1 MRLAEAWRVALDALR
16 ANRLR
21 SALTMLGVIIGVM
34 AVVLLVAIGAGA
46 KQTVERQVQGLG
58 SNLLL
63 IVPGQ
68 LSFGQAPTT
77 SRLQLSDVDEVAR
90 VVGDRNRVAAS
101 LSSGELVRAGTK
113 RTFAT
118 VQGVTETTDKV
129 FDRPVSRGAFLSRSD
144 VDTRRRVAVLGT
156 STAKQLF
163 GDRDPIGRQVSIAGV
178 RFRVIGVFTVQGR
191 ALGVDQDL
199 DVDIPITTAQRIFGV
214 ERVDGIAV
222 KAPSVDGIDAL
233 GRRIV
238 SVLQKR
244 YPDSEFSALTQQ
256 QILGVVG
263 QILSLLTLVLAAIA
277 GISLLVGGVGV
288 SNIMLVSVR
297 ERTREIGL
305 RKAVGARERDIGVQ
319 FLIEAVLLTSVGGV
333 IGIAL
338 GVGGALLID
347 RFSPLPALVTW
358 WSPAL
363 AFGVSAAVGIFF
375 GVVPAR
381 RAARLDPV
389 AALRTE

>member
-1 MRLAEAWRVALDALR
+1 VRVAEAWRVALDALR
-16 ANRLR
+16 ANRIR
-21 SALTMLGVIIGVM
+21 SALTMLGVVIGVA

-46 KQTVERQVQGLG
+46 KQQIEQQVQGLG

-63 IVPGQ
+63 VVPGE
-68 LSFGQAPTT
+68 LKFGSAPTT

-90 VVGDRNRVAAS
+90 LVGDRNRVAAS
-101 LSSGELVRAGTK
+101 LSSGEQIRAGTS
-113 RTFAT
+113 RSFST

-129 FDRPVSRGAFLSRSD
+129 FDRHVVRGAYLSRSD
-144 VDTRRRVAVLGT
+144 VDTRRRVAVLGS
-156 STAKQLF
+156 STAAQLF
-163 GDRDPIGRQVSIAGV
+163 GERDPIGRQVTIAGV
-178 RFRVIGVFTVQGR
+178 RFRVIGIFASSGKS
-191 ALGVDQDL
+191 LGVDQDL
-199 DVDIPITTAQRIFGV
+199 NVNIPITAAQRLFGV

-222 KAPSVDGIDAL
+222 KAPTVDGIDAL

-238 SVLQKR
+238 SLLQKR

-263 QILSLLTLVLAAIA
+263 KILSLLTLVLGAIA

-305 RKAVGARERDIGVQ
+305 RKAVGARQRDILVQ
-319 FLIEAVLLTSVGGV
+319 FLIEAVLLTTIGGV
-333 IGIAL
+333 IGIGL
-338 GVGGALLID
+338 GVGGAVLID
-347 RFSPLPALVTW
+347 RLSPLPALVTW

-363 AFGVSAAVGIFF
+363 AFTVSAAVGIFF

-381 RAARLDPV
+381 RAGRLDPV
-389 AALRTE
+389 EALRTE

>member
-1 MRLAEAWRVALDALR
+1 
-16 ANRLR
+16 
-21 SALTMLGVIIGVM
+21 
-34 AVVLLVAIGAGA
+34 
-46 KQTVERQVQGLG
+46 
-58 SNLLL
+58 
-63 IVPGQ
+63 
-68 LSFGQAPTT
+68 
-77 SRLQLSDVDEVAR
+77 
-90 VVGDRNRVAAS
+90 
-101 LSSGELVRAGTK
+101 
-113 RTFAT
+113 
-118 VQGVTETTDKV
+118 
-129 FDRPVSRGAFLSRSD
+129 
-144 VDTRRRVAVLGT
+144 
-156 STAKQLF
+156 
-163 GDRDPIGRQVSIAGV
+163 
-178 RFRVIGVFTVQGR
+178 GVFRVQGR

-222 KAPSVDGIDAL
+222 KAPSVEGIDAL

-338 GVGGALLID
+338 GIGGALLID
-347 RFSPLPALVTW
+347 RLSPLPALVTW